1 MNNFDNRR
9 REVSMALQKA
19 EAALGRA
26 EDGAGQEG
34 RGHDVRFQLRLLA
47 VSLRGSFPYRPHLLS
62 CTATPRR
69 SVYSVPVRE
78 RITAGVVSNPP
89 SLNASTLTSRSLDPP
104 TTV

>member
-47 VSLRGSFPYRPHLLS
+47 VSRSVSPLRLPSCSPSLLS

-69 SVYSVPVRE
+69 SVL
-78 RITAGVVSNPP
+78 G
-89 SLNASTLTSRSLDPP
+89 SRA
-104 TTV
+104 

>member
-1 MNNFDNRR
+1 MLARLEHATPPMNNFDNRR

-47 VSLRGSFPYRPHLLS
+47 VSLRLLS
-62 CTATPRR
+62 
-69 SVYSVPVRE
+69 V
-78 RITAGVVSNPP
+78 PP
-89 SLNASTLTSRSLDPP
+89 SPAFVHCHTAPLCVLGSRA
-104 TTV
+104 

>member
-47 VSLRGSFPYRPHLLS
+47 VSLSVSLPVRPHCFRALPHRAAL
-62 CTATPRR
+62 
-69 SVYSVPVRE
+69 YSVPVHE
-78 RITAGVVSNPP
+78 RITSGGIQPAF
-89 SLNASTLTSRSLDPP
+89 SRRFN
-104 TTV
+104 THFQIT